1 MSVENGVSPAP
12 TFSGESPA
20 VRYSLAA
27 SCAGL
32 AGYIV
37 FHSIPGTGA
46 VRSLFLLLLLG
57 GLLNFSRLARPALRW
72 PPFDLAGMMLV
83 LLSAWLAIQS
93 GFLAVDGPETLR
105 TFAEEWPKNLLIA
118 CLGIW
123 LARAA
128 LFAQKAE
135 WVLAATFCGF
145 FTHVVGTLEFQAW
158 HLAAHGEPL
167 FNMSVFGNHG
177 YVSPLVDGAI
187 AIALADAA
195 GRLCRKHPLLSV
207 SSRDLAG
214 LCFLALVSLV
224 ALGSKSSSLNML
236 LMITLLVAVTAIHG
250 RRYRMQ
256 ILVLTLAAA
265 LGVVA
270 LGTLVQGRWSGAME
284 SIRYGMAV
292 EQHTSW
298 MRTDDPILGEPLRVP
313 GRINE
318 SFYLRAAWGTVALRG
333 LAEHPLG
340 RGYGSNGFGRLL
352 GEKYGMQGA
361 VSSHSGW
368 LDFALANGI
377 PGLVLLLAFSA
388 ALCVRG
394 WRAFVDQTGTG
405 GLALAFL
412 TIAYIA
418 RCLFDGQI
426 STSKLMAFFL
436 VSGVMW
442 GLSWNADPGRE
453 SRPA

>member
-1 MSVENGVSPAP
+1 MNSENGVSSAP
-12 TFSGESPA
+12 TLPPA
-20 VRYSLAA
+20 SSAALVSLAT
-27 SCAGL
+27 SCTGL

-57 GLLNFSRLARPALRW
+57 GLLNYSRLARPRLKW
-72 PPFDLAGMMLV
+72 PPLDMAGKTLV
-83 LLSAWLAIQS
+83 LLTTWLAFQS
-93 GFLAVDGPETLR
+93 SFLAIDGPGSLN
-105 TFAEEWPKNLLIA
+105 TFAMEWPKNLLLAAI
-118 CLGIW
+118 GVW

-128 LFAQKAE
+128 SFERKGGWAFIA
-135 WVLAATFCGF
+135 VFCGF
-145 FTHVVGTLEFQAW
+145 FAHVLGTPIYQAW
-158 HLAAHGEPL
+158 QLIANGHLSL
-167 FNMSVFGNHG
+167 RMSLLGNYG
-177 YVSPLVDGAI
+177 YVSPFLDSAFAI
-187 AIALADAA
+187 AFADATSRA
-195 GRLCRKHPLLSV
+195 CFDRSLLPLSTRMLGGVFLLSV
-207 SSRDLAG
+207 I
-214 LCFLALVSLV
+214 ALLVLSPKASL
-224 ALGSKSSSLNML
+224 LNAL
-236 LMITLLVAVTAIHG
+236 LMLGLFTAVTVVHG
-250 RRYRMQ
+250 RRYSKQ
-256 ILVLTLAAA
+256 FIATTLVAAIGLTTT
-265 LGVVA
+265 GV
-270 LGTLVQGRWSGAME
+270 LVQGRWNGALE
-284 SIRYGMAV
+284 SIQYGQAV
-292 EQHTSW
+292 EAHTVW
-298 MRTDDPILGEPLRVP
+298 MGTGEPLP
-313 GRINE
+313 KQIDE

-340 RGYGSNGFGRLL
+340 RGYGSNAFGRLL

-388 ALCVRG
+388 ALCIRG
-394 WRAFVDQTGTG
+394 WRAFVGQTGTG

-442 GLSWNADPGRE
+442 GLSWNADPGRA